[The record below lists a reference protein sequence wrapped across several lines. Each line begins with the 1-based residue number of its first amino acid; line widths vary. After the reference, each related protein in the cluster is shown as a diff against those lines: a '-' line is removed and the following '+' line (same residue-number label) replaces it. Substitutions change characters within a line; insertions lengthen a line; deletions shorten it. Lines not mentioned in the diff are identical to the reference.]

1 MTVSRS
7 SSSTSRIPSA
17 ASSSRPRVRA
27 PPNSSKSCGPV
38 LLALDTST
46 DWASVAL
53 FDGRDVLAEETWH
66 AQRRH
71 GEELFPAIE
80 RILAT
85 TRSALS
91 AVDKVAVATG
101 PGSFTGLRVAIAA
114 AQGLARGSGAALVGV
129 STLDVLAYPHASSK
143 QRTCPL
149 LPAGRGE
156 YYAAFY
162 QERNRKWVRRSP
174 FIVGPLVDLCR
185 QIGTHTLFVGE
196 IDEEAESTLRDL
208 LGPLAV
214 FAPPA
219 SRMRRAGYL
228 AELGWD
234 ELAERKQAPLGALE
248 PIYVRQ
254 PAVGGSF
261 AQPFAPPPSDD
272 AALALPKRT
281 A

>member
-1 MTVSRS
+1 VS
-7 SSSTSRIPSA
+7 
-17 ASSSRPRVRA
+17 
-27 PPNSSKSCGPV
+27 V

-46 DWASVAL
+46 EWASVAI
-53 FDGRDVLAEETWH
+53 FDGRTVLAEETWH

-71 GEELFPAIE
+71 AEELFPTIE
-80 RILAT
+80 RLLGHTRTTLA
-85 TRSALS
+85 
-91 AVDKVAVATG
+91 AVDRVAVATG

-114 AQGLARGSGAALVGV
+114 AEGIARGTGAALVGV

-143 QRTCPL
+143 LRTCPL
-149 LPAGRGE
+149 LPAGRNE
-156 YYAAFY
+156 FYAALY
-162 QERNRKWVRRSP
+162 QERNRKWAKRSP
-174 FIVGPLVDLCR
+174 FLVGPLVDLCR

-196 IDEEAESTLRDL
+196 IDDETEANLKDL
-208 LGPLAV
+208 LGPLAL

-234 ELAERKQAPLGALE
+234 ELEAGRPATLGALE

-254 PAVGGSF
+254 LRGQPTI
-261 AQPFAPPPSDD
+261 AQPFAAPPADD
-272 AALALPKRT
+272 QALGLPKRT

>member
-1 MTVSRS
+1 MSR
-7 SSSTSRIPSA
+7 
-17 ASSSRPRVRA
+17 
-27 PPNSSKSCGPV
+27 

-46 DWASVAL
+46 EWASVAL
-53 FDGRDVLAEETWH
+53 YDGTAVLAEETWY

-71 GEELFPAIE
+71 AEELFPTIE
-80 RILAT
+80 RLLART
-85 TRSALS
+85 GSPLAAIDR
-91 AVDKVAVATG
+91 VAVATG

-114 AQGLARGSGAALVGV
+114 AEGIARGTGAALAGV

-149 LPAGRGE
+149 LPAGRRE
-156 YYAAFY
+156 YYAALY
-162 QERNRKWVRRSP
+162 QERNRKWARRSP
-174 FIVGPLVDLCR
+174 FIVGTLGDLCK

-196 IDEEAESTLRDL
+196 IDAEVEATLRDL
-208 LGPLAV
+208 LGPLAL

-234 ELAERKQAPLGALE
+234 ELEARTQAPLGALE

-254 PAVGGSF
+254 PAVRGSF
-261 AQPFAPPPSDD
+261 TQPFGPAPADD
-272 AALALPKRT
+272 RALGLPKRT